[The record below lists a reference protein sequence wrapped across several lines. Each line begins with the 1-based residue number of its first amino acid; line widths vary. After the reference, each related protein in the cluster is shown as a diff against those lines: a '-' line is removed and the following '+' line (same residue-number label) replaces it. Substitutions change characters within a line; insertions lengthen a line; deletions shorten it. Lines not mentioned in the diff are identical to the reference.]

1 MKQNRIKSKVMWVGI
16 LSGLFFVYNSVAD
29 NYGLPKIIEGA
40 AEPIVNFIFGLLAM
54 ISAINNPTNKDN
66 I

>member
-1 MKQNRIKSKVMWVGI
+1 MKQNRLKSKTMWVGI
-16 LSGLFFVYNSVAD
+16 VSALLLAYNSVAD

-54 ISAINNPTNKDN
+54 FSAINNPTNKDN

>member
-1 MKQNRIKSKVMWVGI
+1 MKQNRLKSKAMWVGI
-16 LSGLFFVYNSVAD
+16 VSALFLAYNSVAD
-29 NYGLPKIIEGA
+29 NYGLPKILEGA

-54 ISAINNPTNKDN
+54 FSAINNPTNKDN